1 MGIAESESNS
11 IHNPKQKSNQIKAE
25 KEEEITITE
34 LCKDSLRYILSM
46 VVACFGGAEPRTE
59 KYTV

>member
-34 LCKDSLRYILSM
+34 LCKDS
-46 VVACFGGAEPRTE
+46 
-59 KYTV
+59 